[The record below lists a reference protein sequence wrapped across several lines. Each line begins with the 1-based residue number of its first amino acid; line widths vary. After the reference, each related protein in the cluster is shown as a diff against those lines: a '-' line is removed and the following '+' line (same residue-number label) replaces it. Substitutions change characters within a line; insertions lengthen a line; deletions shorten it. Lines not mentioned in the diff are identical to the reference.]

1 MTSRLVRVARA
12 RNRSRYHTRAYQD
25 HPHAARIRS
34 YRDSIREVPRFIPLD
49 RPFFFS
55 NRVRSDAAIS
65 LFAISRVSLYAS

>member
-25 HPHAARIRS
+25 HPHAARIRT
-34 YRDSIREVPRFIPLD
+34 YRGSVREVSRFIPLD
-49 RPFFFS
+49 LFFFPQIA
-55 NRVRSDAAIS
+55 SDAAIS